1 MPAIHLYKCPG
12 SYTSPQ
18 GVRYQVCSVEEGE
31 KREGW
36 YSSLK
41 EAALACGE
49 SCLVPTRVDTKSAKK
64 AKGLPYVAPVEKK
77 KKEVIDIGVSDL
89 GSEPIPYLKRS
100 ELSDEQFDAITDSLQ
115 EDSSQENCKSLGL
128 QYNLHHKTMK
138 KILAD
143 VV

>member
-18 GVRYQVCSVEEGE
+18 GVRYQVCSVEEGG

-77 KKEVIDIGVSDL
+77 IEESVAYI
-89 GSEPIPYLKRS
+89 KRS
-100 ELSDEQFDAITDSLQ
+100 ELSDEQLDAITDSLQ